1 MKGVSVIT
9 CTIRPNQIQNIF
21 RNYARQTFNPKELI
35 IILNR
40 KNMGLRRWVQIAK
53 KFKNVRV
60 YKKSGVP
67 LGVCL
72 NFGIRKARYP
82 IIAKLDD
89 DDYYA
94 PKYLTQ
100 AVHALKTT
108 NASLVGKDAHTTYF
122 EGKKLVAV
130 YRPHMQNR
138 YTHHVGGGTF
148 VFKKNVFP
156 RVKFPART
164 LGEDIIFQQR
174 LVRKGY
180 KIYSTDR
187 YHYVSIRR
195 KNKRTHTWKES
206 DKKGLR
212 HCKIIARSK
221 NYRSYV

>member
-1 MKGVSVIT
+1 MEGVSVIT
-9 CTIRPNQIQNIF
+9 CTIRPNQIHNVYE
-21 RNYARQTFNPKELI
+21 NYARQMFKKKELI

-40 KNMGLRRWVQIAK
+40 KNMDLHRWLQMAK
-53 KFKNVRV
+53 NFNNVRV
-60 YKKSGVP
+60 YQIPGVP

-72 NFGIRKARYP
+72 NFGIRKARYSF
-82 IIAKLDD
+82 IAKFDD

-108 NASLVGKDAHTTYF
+108 RASLVGKDAHTTYF
-122 EGKKLVAV
+122 EGKKLIAV
-130 YRPHMQNR
+130 FRPHKQNR
-138 YTHHVGGGTF
+138 YTNHVGGGTF

-156 RVKFPART
+156 HVQFPART

-174 LVRKGY
+174 LRRKGY

-187 YHYVSIRR
+187 YYYVSIRR
-195 KNKRTHTWKES
+195 KNKRTHTWKEK
-206 DKKGLR
+206 DEKGLR
-212 HCKIIARSK
+212 YCKIIARSE